1 MRTWTIWLVCLMN
14 VNRKLEWILMW
25 CHQGTMYG
33 PHVMSVTT
41 NRAWGLYE
49 FICNATSENDYSN
62 LHIQHFPNLR
72 SAGEVGKIKG
82 EELATPPNSAW
93 RQKNS
98 ANLIR
103 SYLFSSRVAT
113 FLTTQPT
120 IRVTMLNFG
129 DSANLFLLCQLNS
142 TLSFLFYDVPDK
154 LTLHAYWACGVW

>member
-1 MRTWTIWLVCLMN
+1 MYLKTSKWKCL
-14 VNRKLEWILMW
+14 
-25 CHQGTMYG
+25 
-33 PHVMSVTT
+33 
-41 NRAWGLYE
+41 LY
-49 FICNATSENDYSN
+49 FICIATSENDYSN

-98 ANLIR
+98 ANLMR
-103 SYLFSSRVAT
+103 SNLFSGRVAT

-142 TLSFLFYDVPDK
+142 TLSFLFYDSVNIFPYNIFILK
-154 LTLHAYWACGVW
+154 AFFATTIAVKIIAQLYCLEMSLKIHVNAFCTH